1 MKKGLSSIYITMN
14 TSMRIVSV
22 FFVSAVLAL
31 GFLPSQ
37 SMAQEE
43 GLLLQTGETQV
54 QQPQPQ
60 EPPQPQ
66 PRPIIPMQEGQ
77 PKPLIPAQEG
87 QEGRGE
93 QRERQEQRPAPQ
105 QFFEEE
111 GEEQEPEEFIDL
123 VDPRELKQVFNQ
135 LNDLKRQIKQV
146 LKKAQKQS
154 AFANEVAEL
163 NSLSS
168 EIDGFSSAIR
178 NAAPE
183 DQREALQGFYDA
195 QLWETLNTIRVKIE
209 LPQEFKNI
217 EKDLKRLEKLITQ
230 KKFSIEKVDLGI
242 VRAMIDEIKSAVAE
256 GRSQFNQG
264 NFEDAREAL
273 QVIYEG
279 AHPGEVMGVLQQ
291 LRDMNQR
298 IKKLKVEVK
307 EVFHEALAP
316 VYEAIQNGDFR
327 EANMMLQDIRN
338 DLWRLFDK
346 VKGKSGVNAD
356 MQQKLQNLEE
366 RLQQKQQQMQEEQP
380 SSKPQSYQPYQ
391 ASVLDA
397 LSNWFSNVFSR

>member
-1 MKKGLSSIYITMN
+1 MKTFSIF
-14 TSMRIVSV
+14 SMFGIVG
-22 FFVSAVLAL
+22 AVLFA
-31 GFLPSQ
+31 GFLPAICA
-37 SMAQEE
+37 AQEI
-43 GLLLQTGETQV
+43 GLPAQAGDVQLQPQPIQLQPPIAVPQGQDSSQFQGQIQFQEPTQV
-54 QQPQPQ
+54 QQSPQQ
-60 EPPQPQ
+60 KPQ
-66 PRPIIPMQEGQ
+66 PRPVMPMQEGQ
-77 PKPLIPAQEG
+77 SEPSNT
-87 QEGRGE
+87 
-93 QRERQEQRPAPQ
+93 Q
-105 QFFEEE
+105 QIFVEEE
-111 GEEQEPEEFIDL
+111 REQEEFVDV

-146 LKKAQKQS
+146 LKKAQKQA

-195 QLWETLNTIRVKIE
+195 QLWETLNNIRVKIE

-217 EKDLKRLEKLITQ
+217 EKDLKRLEKLIAQ

-242 VRAMIDEIKSAVAE
+242 VRAMIDDIKGAVSEA
-256 GRSQFNQG
+256 RSQFNQG

-279 AHPGEVMGVLQQ
+279 AHPGEVMGVIQQ

-298 IKKLKVEVK
+298 IKKLKAEVK

-338 DLWRLFDK
+338 DLWRLLDK

-356 MQQKLQNLEE
+356 MQQKLQNLED
-366 RLQQKQQQMQEEQP
+366 RLQQKQQQMQNEQP
-380 SSKPQSYQPYQ
+380 ASKPQSYQLYQ
-391 ASVLDA
+391 ASALDA
-397 LSNWFSNVFSR
+397 VSNWLSNLFGR